1 MLPRVLRPLPG
12 TGPFRA
18 PRYSSPW
25 PAGRDGRLGA
35 LPDRLAGAMAM
46 PGVSVCLT
54 DYPNFRAAYKRYAT
68 SSLVALAHSYLDN
81 DGQSYRQTVC
91 PGEAPPDYHYQS
103 LASGDP
109 SSCVSASI
117 DDRLLRHSTVWRT
130 LTWLGRQGSRSA
142 GPPTDPRAPS
152 PVALP
157 SLCGRLAPQ
166 KFRSPQR
173 QALLEQARQLLQVID
188 EWETL
193 FPEPFFP
200 RFATR
205 AGFD

>member
-1 MLPRVLRPLPG
+1 MSLPTTPTFVLP
-12 TGPFRA
+12 
-18 PRYSSPW
+18 
-25 PAGRDGRLGA
+25 
-35 LPDRLAGAMAM
+35 
-46 PGVSVCLT
+46 
-54 DYPNFRAAYKRYAT
+54 YKRYAT

-130 LTWLGRQGSRSA
+130 LTWLGRQG
-142 GPPTDPRAPS
+142 
-152 PVALP
+152 VALGLARQQILAHHP
-157 SLCGRLAPQ
+157 QSRCHRFVGALAPQ